1 MPWAATSV
9 RAARARTTSTRAAPG
24 QPNAP
29 CQPAHPGGWRGRLA
43 RRRVPPNRS
52 NSGFHMSI
60 LSDLSDSAAA
70 LAERTGARVL
80 AIRHP
85 EGGQSSAFIW
95 RTGLAV
101 MAEETLAGEE
111 EVEAIFPDGR
121 AVTARIAGRDPTS
134 DVALL
139 ELETGTFADWS
150 QSPLP
155 RPGAFALVA
164 GRSETSLIA
173 RLASIVSVGPEWQSR
188 RGGKI
193 DARITLDQRL
203 SRMAEGG
210 VVVAPDGSLIGMA
223 VTAAGG
229 RGIVIPA
236 SSMARSIAT
245 LGEKGYV
252 PRPWLGVALHPLA
265 EGQGAVVLSVELA
278 SPATAAGLLVGDI
291 ITTWDGEAALT
302 VGGIAAR
309 IAGSS
314 VGRSVKLGVSRGG
327 NVSAFDIVIGERP
340 RR

>member
-1 MPWAATSV
+1 M
-9 RAARARTTSTRAAPG
+9 
-24 QPNAP
+24 
-29 CQPAHPGGWRGRLA
+29 
-43 RRRVPPNRS
+43 
-52 NSGFHMSI
+52 MSI
-60 LSDLSDSAAA
+60 LTDLSDSVTA
-70 LAERTGARVL
+70 LAETTGARVI
-80 AIRHP
+80 AVRHP
-85 EGGQSSAFIW
+85 EGGQSSGFIW

-111 EVEAIFPDGR
+111 EVEAVLPDGR
-121 AVTARIAGRDPTS
+121 AVTARIAGRDPTT

-139 ELETGTFADWS
+139 ALDTGEFADWP
-150 QSPLP
+150 QATLP

-210 VVVAPDGSLIGMA
+210 AVVAPDGSLIGMA

-229 RGIVIPA
+229 RAIVIPA
-236 SSMARSIAT
+236 SSMARSITT

-265 EGQGAVVLSVELA
+265 EGQGAVVLSVEPA
-278 SPATAAGLLVGDI
+278 SPAAAAGLLVGDI
-291 ITTWDGEAALT
+291 ITTWDGEAGLT

-327 NVSAFDIVIGERP
+327 NVSAFDIVLGERP